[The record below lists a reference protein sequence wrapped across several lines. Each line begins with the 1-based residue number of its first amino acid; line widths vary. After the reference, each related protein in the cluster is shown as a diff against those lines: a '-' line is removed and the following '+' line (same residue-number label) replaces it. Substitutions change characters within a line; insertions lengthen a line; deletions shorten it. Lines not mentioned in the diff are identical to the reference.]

1 MTYPFNQ
8 LLGQELLPVDIV
20 LSPEWWNK
28 NEGISFDSD
37 FFFNTAKRVEE
48 EQRMEKIL
56 YERWGK
62 YGLGQHKNEKR
73 PEIGAV
79 HLAAGFLLSEML
91 GCKVNYTEGHPP
103 QVIAAKREDLM
114 LKEEDAFKSSAFK
127 QISNLLDELKKKY
140 GYLSGDINWGGILNI
155 AMDLRGENIF
165 MDMMMTPEEVKTYFN
180 VIAGIIEKF
189 TKAML
194 NETKTTSISVN
205 RGVRHFKNPVF
216 LHSECSHTMISAE
229 DYEQY
234 LLPFDIKW
242 SQQRPFGIHYC
253 GPNPH
258 RMAESFAKIPHLDF
272 LDLGWGGDIKVLR
285 QHLPNTFFNIRLSP
299 VEIINQTNDE
309 IRETIIRLVKDS
321 GNPYLTG
328 VCCINMDD
336 KVTDD
341 KIDAIFET
349 VESLRSNYKETTPA
363 PPKTRGDSDILHFL

>member
-1 MTYPFNQ
+1 MAYPFNQ
-8 LLGQELLPVDIV
+8 LLGQELFPVDIV

-37 FFFNTAKRVEE
+37 FFFNPAKRVEE
-48 EQRMEKIL
+48 EQRMEKVL

-62 YGLGQHKNEKR
+62 YGLGHHKNEKR

-103 QVIAAKREDLM
+103 QVIAAKREDLL
-114 LKEEDAFKSSAFK
+114 LKEEDAFNSTAFK
-127 QISNLLDELKKKY
+127 RVSKLLDELKKKY
-140 GYLSGDINWGGILNI
+140 GYLSGDINWGGILNL

-165 MDMMMTPEEVKTYFN
+165 MDMMMTPDEVKTYFN
-180 VIAGIIEKF
+180 VIARIIEKF
-189 TKAML
+189 TKAIL
-194 NETKTTSISVN
+194 SETKTTSISVN
-205 RGVRHFKNPVF
+205 RGVRHFNNPVF

-253 GPNPH
+253 GPDPH

-272 LDLGWGGDIKVLR
+272 LDLGWGGDIKILR

-309 IRETIIRLVKDS
+309 IRETIIHLVKDS
-321 GNPYLTG
+321 DNPYLTG

-336 KVTDD
+336 NVADD

-349 VESLRSNYKETTPA
+349 VESLRSNI
-363 PPKTRGDSDILHFL
+363 S